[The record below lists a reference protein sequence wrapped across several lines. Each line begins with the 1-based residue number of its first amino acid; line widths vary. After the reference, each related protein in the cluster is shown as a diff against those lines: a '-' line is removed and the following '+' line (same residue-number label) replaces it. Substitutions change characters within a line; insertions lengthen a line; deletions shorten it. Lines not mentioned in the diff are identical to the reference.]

1 MSYAALVGIL
11 TALGAALSYVS
22 GALPHSFAAN
32 LTYAG
37 VALTA
42 TDRFVLALENIFTKS
57 AQKKA

>member
-1 MSYAALVGIL
+1 MSYAAIVGIL

-22 GALPHSFAAN
+22 GALPHSFAAD

-42 TDRFVLALENIFTKS
+42 ADRFVLGLENIFTKRS
-57 AQKKA
+57 VK

>member
-1 MSYAALVGIL
+1 VSYAAVVGIL

-22 GALPHSFAAN
+22 GALPHGFAAD

-42 TDRFVLALENIFTKS
+42 ADRFVLALENIFTK
-57 AQKKA
+57 KVK

>member
-1 MSYAALVGIL
+1 MSYAAVVGIL

-22 GALPHSFAAN
+22 GALPHSFAAD

-42 TDRFVLALENIFTKS
+42 GDRFVLALENIFTKRS
-57 AQKKA
+57 VK